1 MRISDWSSDVC
12 SSDLIGLA
20 TADGVDVVVE
30 LTGSI
35 EYAANVVL
43 AGIGAGKH
51 IVQMNAELDGTLGP
65 ILKMKADR
73 AGVIYSFSN
82 GDQPGVQMNLYRFVA
97 GLGVTPRLC
106 GNIKGLHD
114 PYRNPTTQRGF
125 AEKWG
130 QKSAMV
136 ASFADGTKIS
146 FEQSVVANGTGFR
159 VAKRG
164 MLGPD
169 FSNGDPGVPLIPI
182 EETIHAFTEAL
193 EAAPTGLV
201 DYVVGA
207 RPGPG
212 VFVIGTHDDERQRH
226 FLNLYKLGAG
236 PYYCF
241 YAPFHLCHFEVPNSI
256 ARAVLF
262 DDAVLAPASSPVVGV
277 VAVAK
282 KNLNAGETIE
292 EFGGHEAYGVAE
304 NYDVIE
310 SEGLLPMGLA
320 LGSTLRPEVHTSEE
334 HTSELQSLMRISYA
348 VFCLKKKQPTQT
360 TIHKITMR

>member
-1 MRISDWSSDVC
+1 M
-12 SSDLIGLA
+12 
-20 TADGVDVVVE
+20 
-30 LTGSI
+30 
-35 EYAANVVL
+35 
-43 AGIGAGKH
+43 
-51 IVQMNAELDGTLGP
+51 
-65 ILKMKADR
+65 
-73 AGVIYSFSN
+73 
-82 GDQPGVQMNLYRFVA
+82 YRFVA
-97 GLGVTPRLC
+97 VLGVTPRLC

-169 FSNGDPGVPLIPI
+169 FSNGDPGAPLIPI

-212 VFVIGTHDDERQRH
+212 GCR
-226 FLNLYKLGAG
+226 
-236 PYYCF
+236 
-241 YAPFHLCHFEVPNSI
+241 S
-256 ARAVLF
+256 
-262 DDAVLAPASSPVVGV
+262 
-277 VAVAK
+277 
-282 KNLNAGETIE
+282 
-292 EFGGHEAYGVAE
+292 GGRRGGK
-304 NYDVIE
+304 
-310 SEGLLPMGLA
+310 EG
-320 LGSTLRPEVHTSEE
+320 GS
-334 HTSELQSLMRISYA
+334 
-348 VFCLKKKQPTQT
+348 
-360 TIHKITMR
+360 